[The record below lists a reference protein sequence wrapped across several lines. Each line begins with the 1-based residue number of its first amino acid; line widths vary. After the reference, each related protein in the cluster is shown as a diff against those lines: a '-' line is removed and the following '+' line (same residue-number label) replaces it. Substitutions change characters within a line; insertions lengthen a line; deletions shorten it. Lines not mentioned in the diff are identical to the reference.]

1 MKLLGHKIYLRLLQE
16 SDVEALVNL
25 HRRNREFFQ
34 AYTPKRSEEFYT
46 AEYQRKRIKDSLA
59 LMEEDKQYTF
69 GIFLAATDELIG
81 IVELTEVLRG
91 PLQSCWIGYYLDH
104 GQNGHGY
111 TTEAVRLVVDYAFEV
126 LRLHRIEAGVM
137 PHNIGSIRVLEKAG
151 FQKEGLNRKNVKI
164 NGKWEDHLHYAVVNP
179 ND

>member
-1 MKLLGHKIYLRLLQE
+1 MKLLGHKIYLRFLQE
-16 SDVEALVNL
+16 TDVDALVDL

-46 AEYQRKRIKDSLA
+46 AEYQRKRIKDSLV
-59 LMEEDKQYTF
+59 LKEEDKQYTF
-69 GIFLAATDELIG
+69 GVFLAATEELVG

-91 PLQSCWIGYYLDH
+91 PLQSCWIGYYLDQE
-104 GQNGHGY
+104 QNGHGY
-111 TTEAVRLVVDYAFEV
+111 TTEAVRLVVDYAFDV
-126 LRLHRIEAGVM
+126 LGLHRIEAGVM

-151 FQKEGLNRKNVKI
+151 FYREGLNRKNVKI
-164 NGKWEDHLHYAVVNP
+164 NGKWEDHLHFAIVNP